1 MIQKRGRKMKKTGK
15 IILLLSMILFIFP
28 WVAEAKLPLKV
39 RDKDS
44 QVKKVEEMLSKLGY
58 EIRWVDQEFGY
69 ETLRAVKEFQAN
81 EKLPVTGVVDKRTW
95 ERLEKISKNT
105 TKVQSDFRD
114 DEQLKLK
121 DKDPR
126 VKILKQELVKMGYNI
141 RWVDEEFSYE
151 TERAVKSFQK
161 EKNLDETGIV
171 DKNTWESLWGRGKPR
186 ILTQGGGFTINP
198 KANMIVQEA
207 KKYMGV
213 PYVFGGAT
221 PAGFDC
227 SGYIQYVF
235 RKADHELPR
244 TADYQFFK
252 GTIVGRSNL
261 REGDVVFFESYE
273 PGPSH
278 NGIYVGNGQF
288 IHASSSRGV
297 MISRLDESYWASR
310 YLGARRMIN

>member
-1 MIQKRGRKMKKTGK
+1 M
-15 IILLLSMILFIFP
+15 LLFIFP

-44 QVKKVEEMLSKLGY
+44 QVKKAEEMLVNLGY
-58 EIRWVDQEFGY
+58 EILWVDQEFGY
-69 ETLRAVKEFQAN
+69 ETLRAVKEFQTK
-81 EKLPVTGVVDKRTW
+81 EKLPATGVVDKRTW
-95 ERLEKISKNT
+95 ERLEVVSKNT
-105 TKVQSDFRD
+105 KKVQSDFRD

-121 DKDPR
+121 DKNPK

-161 EKNLDETGIV
+161 DKNLDETGFV

-198 KANMIVQEA
+198 KANVIVQEA

-227 SGYIQYVF
+227 SGYIQYIF
-235 RKADHELPR
+235 RKAGHELPR
-244 TADYQFFK
+244 TADYQFFQ

-261 REGDVVFFESYE
+261 REGDVVFFETYE
-273 PGPSH
+273 PGRSH

-288 IHASSSRGV
+288 IHASSTRGI
-297 MISRLDESYWASR
+297 MISQLDESYWATR
-310 YLGARRMIN
+310 YLGARRMIK

>member
-1 MIQKRGRKMKKTGK
+1 MKQTGK
-15 IILLLSMILFIFP
+15 IILLLSMLLFIFP

-44 QVKKVEEMLSKLGY
+44 QVKKAEEMLVNLGY
-58 EIRWVDQEFGY
+58 EILWVDQEFGY
-69 ETLRAVKEFQAN
+69 ETLRAVKEFQTK
-81 EKLPVTGVVDKRTW
+81 EKLPATGVVDKRTW
-95 ERLEKISKNT
+95 ERLEVVSKNT
-105 TKVQSDFRD
+105 KKVQSDFRD

-121 DKDPR
+121 DKNPK

-161 EKNLDETGIV
+161 DKNLDETGFV

-198 KANMIVQEA
+198 KANVIVQEA

-227 SGYIQYVF
+227 SGYIQYIF
-235 RKADHELPR
+235 RKAGHELPR

-261 REGDVVFFESYE
+261 REGDVVFFETYE

-288 IHASSSRGV
+288 IHASSSRGI
-297 MISRLDESYWASR
+297 MISRLEESYWASR